1 MADVYKISTNEYPL
15 VPLRGLWA
23 YPNTILNFDC
33 ARPIS
38 KNAIDN
44 ANVSNKDVFLVNQK
58 NVFDE
63 NPRSDNLYDYGMVV
77 NIKESFSLPNG
88 DIRVYVQAKSIAKI
102 KEISTGEGFYKAV
115 VEEYEYVEENESET
129 NKKEALR
136 KMLIEDFKTY
146 IELDGSSFDESVSSI
161 GEVYNFQRLADII
174 IYHLDLKA
182 EEYYALLKELDT
194 EKRLSLLHSIL
205 SKEIELKNL
214 SIEIEEDVQE
224 NINQSQKE
232 YYLREKIEAIRRE
245 LSETTGDFESEA
257 QELIDKINKL
267 SIDEDSK
274 KSLLKDA
281 ERLEAIPEM
290 SPDYGVISAYLDFVV
305 NLPWDEKTKDILDI
319 KNAEE
324 ILDEDHYGLD
334 EVKER
339 ILESIAVRIKNN
351 NNQGTVIC
359 LVGPPGVGKTS
370 IAKSIARALN
380 REFVSMRLGGVTDE
394 SEIRGHRRTYVGAM
408 AGRLLSNINRVG
420 VNNPVFLLDEID
432 KLGSD
437 FRGDPSS
444 ALLEVLD
451 PEQNDKFIDRYVDV
465 AFDLSDVFF
474 ITTANDANEIPD
486 ALYDRL
492 EMIEISGY
500 TNSEKLNIAKKYLV
514 SKEMEKNGL
523 NEDELTISDN
533 VIEVIIKNYTR
544 EAGVRELERLIAKI
558 CRRAVKEILAGKDQV
573 RVTMSNYSKYLGKER
588 FFDDH
593 ISKEDKVGV
602 ANGLAWTSVGGT
614 MLTIEASTMEGKGN
628 VEFTGSLGDV
638 MKESGQAA
646 MSYIRA
652 HAKDLGIRGKFYDNK
667 DIHVHIPEGA
677 TPKDGPSAGITMTTA
692 MVSSLTGKKVRNDI
706 AMTGEVTIIGD
717 VLPIGGLKE
726 KALAAY
732 TYGIRDVII
741 PKDNKRDIE
750 NIPKEIRDK
759 INFIPVENVS
769 EVIDKALVWN
779 LTKSN

>member
-1 MADVYKISTNEYPL
+1 MADVYNISTNEYPL

-44 ANVSNKDVFLVNQK
+44 ANVAEKEVFLVNQK

-63 NPRSDNLYDYGMVV
+63 NPISDDLYDYGMVV
-77 NIKESFSLPNG
+77 SIKESFSLPNG

-102 KEISTGEGFYKAV
+102 KEVKKGEGFYKAV
-115 VEEYEYVEENESET
+115 VEEYQYIEENDPET
-129 NKKEALR
+129 NTKEALR
-136 KMLIEDFKTY
+136 KMLLEDFKTY
-146 IELDGSSFDESVSSI
+146 IELDGNNLDESAFSI
-161 GEVYNFQRLADII
+161 SEVYNLHRLADII

-182 EEYYALLKELDT
+182 DEYYALLKELDT

-267 SIDEDSK
+267 KIDEDSK

-290 SPDYGVISAYLDFVV
+290 SPDYGVISAYLNFAV
-305 NLPWDEKTKDILDI
+305 NLPWDKKTKDILDI

-380 REFVSMRLGGVTDE
+380 REFISMRLGGVTDE

-420 VNNPVFLLDEID
+420 VKNPVFLLDEID

-451 PEQNDKFIDRYVDV
+451 PEQNDQFIDRYVDV
-465 AFDLSDVFF
+465 PFDLSDVFF

-514 SKEMEKNGL
+514 SKEMQKNGL
-523 NEDELTISDN
+523 SKDELTISDN

-558 CRRAVKEILAGKDQV
+558 CRRAVKEILEGKDQA
-573 RVTMSNYSKYLGKER
+573 RVTMSNYNKYLGKER
-588 FFDDH
+588 FFEDH
-593 ISKEDKVGV
+593 ISKENKIGV
-602 ANGLAWTSVGGT
+602 TNGLAWTSVGGT
-614 MLTIEASTMEGKGN
+614 MLTIEASAMEGKGN

-652 HAKDLGIRGKFYDNK
+652 NAKDLGIRGKFYDNK

-692 MVSSLTGKKVRNDI
+692 MVSALTGKKVRNDI

-732 TYGIRDVII
+732 TYGIKDVII

-750 NIPKEIRDK
+750 DIPKEIRDK
-759 INFIPVENVS
+759 INFIEVENVS
-769 EVIDKALVWN
+769 EVLDKALIWN
-779 LTKSN
+779 LIKYN

>member
-63 NPRSDNLYDYGMVV
+63 NPRSDDLYDYGMVV

-146 IELDGSSFDESVSSI
+146 IELDGSSFDESVASI
-161 GEVYNFQRLADII
+161 GEVYNLQRLADII

-290 SPDYGVISAYLDFVV
+290 SPDYGVISTYLDFVV

-514 SKEMEKNGL
+514 SKKMEKNGL

-667 DIHVHIPEGA
+667 DIHVHVPEGA

-750 NIPKEIRDK
+750 DIPKEIRDK

-769 EVIDKALVWN
+769 EVIDRALV
-779 LTKSN
+779 

>member
-44 ANVSNKDVFLVNQK
+44 ANISNKDVFLVNQK

-136 KMLIEDFKTY
+136 KILIEDFKTY

-161 GEVYNFQRLADII
+161 GEVYNLQRLADII

-305 NLPWDEKTKDILDI
+305 NLPWNEKTKDILDI

-533 VIEVIIKNYTR
+533 VIDVIIKNYTR

-750 NIPKEIRDK
+750 DIPKEIRDK

-769 EVIDKALVWN
+769 EVIDRALVWN

>member
-44 ANVSNKDVFLVNQK
+44 ANITNKDIFLVNQK

-63 NPRSDNLYDYGMVV
+63 NPRSDDLYDYGMVV
-77 NIKESFSLPNG
+77 SIKESFSLPNG

-102 KEISTGEGFYKAV
+102 KEVSTGEGFYKAV

-136 KMLIEDFKTY
+136 KMLIEDFKAY
-146 IELDGSSFDESVSSI
+146 IELDGNNLDESAFSI
-161 GEVYNFQRLADII
+161 NEVYNLHRLADII

-267 SIDEDSK
+267 GIDEDSK

-305 NLPWDEKTKDILDI
+305 NLPWDEKTKDVLDI
-319 KNAEE
+319 KNASE
-324 ILDEDHYGLD
+324 ILDQDHYGLD

-465 AFDLSDVFF
+465 PFDLSDVFF

-500 TNSEKLNIAKKYLV
+500 TNSEKLNIAKKYLI

-544 EAGVRELERLIAKI
+544 EAGVRELERLIARI
-558 CRRAVKEILAGKDQV
+558 CRRAVKEILEGKDQI

-692 MVSSLTGKKVRNDI
+692 MVSSLTGKKVRNDL
-706 AMTGEVTIIGD
+706 AMTGEVTITGD

-741 PKDNKRDIE
+741 PRDNKRDIE
-750 NIPKEIRDK
+750 DIPKEIRDK
-759 INFIPVENVS
+759 INFIEVENVS
-769 EVIDKALVWN
+769 EVIDRALIWN
-779 LTKSN
+779 LTK

>member
-44 ANVSNKDVFLVNQK
+44 ANISNKDVFLVNQK

-161 GEVYNFQRLADII
+161 GEVYNLQRLADII

-305 NLPWDEKTKDILDI
+305 NLPWNEKTKDILDI

-533 VIEVIIKNYTR
+533 VIDVIIKNYTR

-750 NIPKEIRDK
+750 DIPKEIRDK

-769 EVIDKALVWN
+769 EVIDRALVWN

>member
-1 MADVYKISTNEYPL
+1 MADVYEVSTNEYPL

-23 YPNTILNFDC
+23 YPNTIINFDC

-38 KNAIDN
+38 KNAIDD
-44 ANVSNKDVFLVNQK
+44 ANIKNKEVFLVNQK

-63 NPRSDNLYDYGMVV
+63 NPSSDALYDYGMVV
-77 NIKESFSLPNG
+77 SIKESFSLTNG

-102 KEISTGEGFYKAV
+102 KEIKLGEGFYKAV
-115 VEEYEYVEENESET
+115 VEEYEYIQENEDET
-129 NKKEALR
+129 NRKEALR
-136 KMLIEDFKTY
+136 KMILDDFKAY
-146 IELDGSSFDESVSSI
+146 IDLDGSNFDESISSI
-161 GEVYNFQRLADII
+161 GEVYNLQRLADII

-194 EKRLSLLHSIL
+194 EKRLSLLHTIL
-205 SKEIELKNL
+205 VKEIELKNL
-214 SIEIEEDVQE
+214 SMEIGQDVQE

-245 LSETTGDFESEA
+245 LNEATGEYESQA
-257 QELIDKINKL
+257 AELIDKINKL
-267 SIDEDSK
+267 NIAEASK

-281 ERLEAIPEM
+281 QRLEAIPEM
-290 SPDYGVISAYLDFVV
+290 SPDYGVISAYLDFAV
-305 NLPWDEKTKDILDI
+305 NLPWEEKTKDILDI
-319 KNAEE
+319 KRAER
-324 ILDEDHYGLD
+324 ILDEDHYGLK
-334 EVKER
+334 EVKDR

-351 NNQGTVIC
+351 NNQGTVLC

-370 IAKSIARALN
+370 IAKSIARALD
-380 REFVSMRLGGVTDE
+380 REFVTMRLGGVTDE

-408 AGRLLSNINRVG
+408 AGRLLSSINRVG
-420 VNNPVFLLDEID
+420 VKNPVFLLDEID

-451 PEQNDKFIDRYVDV
+451 PEQNDKFIDRYVDIP
-465 AFDLSDVFF
+465 FDLSDVFF
-474 ITTANDANEIPD
+474 ITTANDPNEIPD

-492 EMIEISGY
+492 EIIEISGY
-500 TNSEKLNIAKKYLV
+500 TNSEKLNIGKKYLV
-514 SKEMEKNGL
+514 SKEMKNNGL

-533 VIEVIIKNYTR
+533 VLDIIIKNYTR

-558 CRRAVKEILAGKDQV
+558 CRRAVKEILEGKDQV
-573 RVTMSNYSKYLGKER
+573 RVTMSNYTKYLGKER
-588 FFDDH
+588 FFEDH
-593 ISKEDKVGV
+593 ISRKDKIGV

-614 MLTIEASTMEGKGN
+614 MLTIEANVMDGKGN

-646 MSYIRA
+646 MTYIRSN
-652 HAKDLGIRGKFYDNK
+652 AKELGIRGKFYDNK
-667 DIHVHIPEGA
+667 DIHVHVPEGA

-706 AMTGEVTIIGD
+706 AMTGEVTITGD

-732 TYGIRDVII
+732 TYGIHNVII
-741 PKDNKRDIE
+741 PKENKRDTE
-750 NIPKEIRDK
+750 DIPKEIREK
-759 INFIPVENVS
+759 INFIEVTNVS
-769 EVIDKALVWN
+769 EVIDKALI
-779 LTKSN
+779 

>member
-44 ANVSNKDVFLVNQK
+44 ANVNNKDVFLVNQK

-63 NPRSDNLYDYGMVV
+63 NPRSDDLYDYGMVV
-77 NIKESFSLPNG
+77 SIKESFSLPNG

-115 VEEYEYVEENESET
+115 VEEYEYIEENESET

-146 IELDGSSFDESVSSI
+146 IELDGSSFDESVASI
-161 GEVYNFQRLADII
+161 GEVYNLQRLADII

-194 EKRLSLLHSIL
+194 ENRLSLLHSIL

-267 SIDEDSK
+267 SIEEDSK

-305 NLPWDEKTKDILDI
+305 NLPWDAKTKDILDI
-319 KNAEE
+319 KHAEE

-667 DIHVHIPEGA
+667 DIHVHLPEGA

-750 NIPKEIRDK
+750 DIPKEIRDK

-769 EVIDKALVWN
+769 EVIDRALVWN

>member
-1 MADVYKISTNEYPL
+1 MADVYNISTNEYPL

-44 ANVSNKDVFLVNQK
+44 ANVAEKEVFLVNQK

-63 NPRSDNLYDYGMVV
+63 NPSSGDLYDYGMVV
-77 NIKESFSLPNG
+77 SIKESFSLPNG

-102 KEISTGEGFYKAV
+102 KEVSTGEGFYKAV
-115 VEEYEYVEENESET
+115 VEEYEYIEENESET

-146 IELDGSSFDESVSSI
+146 IELDGSNFDESVSSI
-161 GEVYNFQRLADII
+161 GEVYNLQRLADII

-290 SPDYGVISAYLDFVV
+290 SPDYGVISAYLNFAV
-305 NLPWDEKTKDILDI
+305 NLPWDEKTKDVLDI
-319 KNAEE
+319 KNASE
-324 ILDEDHYGLD
+324 ILDQDHYGLD

-465 AFDLSDVFF
+465 PFDLSDVFF

-544 EAGVRELERLIAKI
+544 EAGVRELERLIARI
-558 CRRAVKEILAGKDQV
+558 CRRAVKEILEGKDQI

-614 MLTIEASTMEGKGN
+614 MLTIEASTMGGKGN

-692 MVSSLTGKKVRNDI
+692 MVSSLTGKKVRNDL
-706 AMTGEVTIIGD
+706 AMTGEVTITGD

-741 PKDNKRDIE
+741 PRDNKRDIE
-750 NIPKEIRDK
+750 DIPKEIRDK
-759 INFIPVENVS
+759 INFIEVENVS
-769 EVIDKALVWN
+769 EVIDRALI
-779 LTKSN
+779 

>member
-44 ANVSNKDVFLVNQK
+44 ANITNKDIFLVNQK

-63 NPRSDNLYDYGMVV
+63 NPNSDDLYDYGMVV
-77 NIKESFSLPNG
+77 SIKESFSLPNG

-102 KEISTGEGFYKAV
+102 KEVSTGEGFYKAV
-115 VEEYEYVEENESET
+115 VEEYEYIEENESET

-146 IELDGSSFDESVSSI
+146 IELDGSNFDESVSSI
-161 GEVYNFQRLADII
+161 GEVYNLQRLADII

-290 SPDYGVISAYLDFVV
+290 SPDYGVISAYLNFAV
-305 NLPWDEKTKDILDI
+305 NLPWDEKTKDVLDI
-319 KNAEE
+319 KNASE
-324 ILDEDHYGLD
+324 ILDQDHYGLD

-465 AFDLSDVFF
+465 PFDLSDVFF

-544 EAGVRELERLIAKI
+544 EAGVRELERLIARI
-558 CRRAVKEILAGKDQV
+558 CRRAVKEILEGKDQI

-652 HAKDLGIRGKFYDNK
+652 HARDLGIRGKFYDNK

-692 MVSSLTGKKVRNDI
+692 MVSSLTGKKVRNDL
-706 AMTGEVTIIGD
+706 AMTGEVTITGD

-741 PKDNKRDIE
+741 PRDNKRDIE
-750 NIPKEIRDK
+750 DIPKEIRDK
-759 INFIPVENVS
+759 INFIEVENVS
-769 EVIDKALVWN
+769 EVIDRALIWN
-779 LTKSN
+779 LTK

>member
-1 MADVYKISTNEYPL
+1 MADVYKVSTNEYPL

-23 YPNTILNFDC
+23 YPNTIINFDC

-38 KNAIDN
+38 KNAIDD
-44 ANVSNKDVFLVNQK
+44 ANIKNKEVFLVNQK

-63 NPRSDNLYDYGMVV
+63 NPSSDALYDYGMVV
-77 NIKESFSLPNG
+77 SIKESFSLTNG

-102 KEISTGEGFYKAV
+102 KEIKLGEGFYKAV
-115 VEEYEYVEENESET
+115 VEEYEYIQENEDET
-129 NKKEALR
+129 NRKEALR
-136 KMLIEDFKTY
+136 KMILDDFKAY
-146 IELDGSSFDESVSSI
+146 IDLDGSNFDESISSI
-161 GEVYNFQRLADII
+161 GEVYNLQRLADII

-194 EKRLSLLHSIL
+194 EKRLSLLHTIL
-205 SKEIELKNL
+205 VKEIELKNL
-214 SIEIEEDVQE
+214 SMEIEQDVQE

-245 LSETTGDFESEA
+245 LNEATGEYESETA
-257 QELIDKINKL
+257 ELIDKINKL
-267 SIDEDSK
+267 NIAEDSK

-281 ERLEAIPEM
+281 QRLEAIPEM

-305 NLPWDEKTKDILDI
+305 NLPWDKKSKDKLDI
-319 KNAEE
+319 KRSQK
-324 ILDEDHYGLD
+324 ILNEDHYGLD

-339 ILESIAVRIKNN
+339 ILESIAVKIKNKDS
-351 NNQGTVIC
+351 QGTVLC

-370 IAKSIARALN
+370 IAKSIARALD
-380 REFVSMRLGGVTDE
+380 RKFVTMRLGGVTDE

-408 AGRLLSNINRVG
+408 AGRLMANINRSNVK
-420 VNNPVFLLDEID
+420 NPVFLLDEID

-451 PEQNDKFIDRYVDV
+451 AEQNDKFIDRYIDIP
-465 AFDLSDVFF
+465 FDLSDVFF

-492 EMIEISGY
+492 EIIELSGY
-500 TNSEKLNIAKKYLV
+500 TLNEKLNIAKKYLV
-514 SKEMEKNGL
+514 SKEKEKNGL
-523 NEDELTISDN
+523 KENELTISDS
-533 VIEVIIKNYTR
+533 VLEAIIKNYTR

-558 CRRAVKEILAGKDQV
+558 CRRAVKEILEGKDQV
-573 RVTMSNYSKYLGKER
+573 RVTMANYNKYLGRER
-588 FFDDH
+588 FLEDH
-593 ISKEDKVGV
+593 ISREDKIGV
-602 ANGLAWTSVGGT
+602 VNGLAWTSVGGT
-614 MLTIEASTMEGKGN
+614 MLTVEANVMDGKGN

-646 MSYIRA
+646 MTYIRSNA
-652 HAKDLGIRGKFYDNK
+652 NKLGIKGKFYDDK
-667 DIHVHIPEGA
+667 DIHVHVPEGA

-692 MVSSLTGKKVRNDI
+692 MVSALTGKKARNNI
-706 AMTGEVTIIGD
+706 AMTGEVTITGD
-717 VLPIGGLKE
+717 VLAIGGLKE

-732 TYGIRDVII
+732 SYGIRDVII
-741 PKDNKRDIE
+741 PKENKRDTE
-750 NIPKEIRDK
+750 DIPKEIRDK
-759 INFIPVENVS
+759 INFIEVSNVS
-769 EVIDKALVWN
+769 EVIDRTLI
-779 LTKSN
+779 